1 MSRNNNENAANA
13 DDRGRRRTIPA
24 LTATSSPSSGSGSRR
39 YPVIINVYDLNDI
52 NEYMY
57 SFGLGVYHSGV
68 HVHEKEWSFGGHE
81 FNTSGC
87 FYCEPKAV
95 PPPAKFRVSQCVG
108 FTRKNAR
115 EVERVVR
122 ELGAEEFL
130 GNRYH
135 LLLRNC
141 NHFVERLIEELV
153 EESLEENRGINFSG
167 SLSNLLYGGGGRS
180 GDEKSATTRCP
191 SWINRLARIALLTNR
206 FAPCVLPMAIRQIAN
221 VPVPGQFSNDID
233 SYGDEEEEEEDN
245 EPFENGEA
253 LERAVLIAPGNQRM

>member
-1 MSRNNNENAANA
+1 MSPNENENAATNAA
-13 DDRGRRRTIPA
+13 DDQRR
-24 LTATSSPSSGSGSRR
+24 SSSGGSNRER

-52 NEYMY
+52 NEYVY

-153 EESLEENRGINFSG
+153 DDSLEENRGINFSG
-167 SLSNLLYGGGGRS
+167 SLSNLLYGGGGSS
-180 GDEKSATTRCP
+180 GDQKSATTRCP
-191 SWINRLARIALLTNR
+191 SWINRLARVAVVTNR

-221 VPVPGQFSNDID
+221 VPVPGQFSNDRNSFAGD
-233 SYGDEEEEEEDN
+233 NYGDDDDEEEDN